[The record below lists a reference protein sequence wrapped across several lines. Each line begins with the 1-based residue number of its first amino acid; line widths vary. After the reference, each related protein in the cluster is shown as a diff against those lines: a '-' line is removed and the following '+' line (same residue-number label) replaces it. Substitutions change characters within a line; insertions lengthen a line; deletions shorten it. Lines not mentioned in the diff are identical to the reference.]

1 MGDGDKVNGRLRLTD
16 SWLEVEVATSST
28 TILGGGRVGR
38 IVGAAHQVEVEVQ
51 VVGGGAAHQVH
62 LRLAQHPAP
71 TGRQLGLWNKP
82 ESH

>member
-1 MGDGDKVNGRLRLTD
+1 MEV
-16 SWLEVEVATSST
+16 VEVQVFE
-28 TILGGGRVGR
+28 GGG
-38 IVGAAHQVEVEVQ
+38 GAAHQVEVEVQ

-82 ESH
+82 GPLIMLQNPNDPTLQ